1 MPGKY
6 EVAISANFATNLL
19 NAYNYYRTTAKGK
32 NPDWTANV
40 VITTALTR

>member
-6 EVAISANFATNLL
+6 EVAISANFATNLK
-19 NAYNYYRTTAKGK
+19 NAYDYYRTTAKGK
-32 NPDWTANV
+32 QTYTSAV